1 MRVLLAL
8 GLTAILWVVAQ
19 AQFFTPTFLPAT
31 SSQSW
36 AFMDHGGLVNISTGT
51 LSLNPA
57 ATITAGSLVVVVVVE
72 ASATGGS
79 IGTLADSAGNV
90 YTKADDASPNAAN
103 ANGRA
108 GIWYRLALTTQ
119 LTTASTWTYTK
130 IGTGA
135 TTMTAVSAT
144 YGGTAS
150 LDVHST
156 LTTGNSTSPQI
167 GPDAPTGSDLCIA
180 AVGIV
185 PRTAGDTFNQ
195 DVAHGWSNGPDA
207 INATTLAGSV
217 GGNKITSAFVAYAP
231 TITSRPWAE
240 FQLCFKAA

>member
-1 MRVLLAL
+1 MRVVFAL
-8 GLTAILWVVAQ
+8 WLTAILWVAAQ
-19 AQFFTPTFLPAT
+19 AQFFTPMFLSPT
-31 SSQSW
+31 QSQSW
-36 AFMDHGGLVNISTGT
+36 VFTDHGGLVNISTGT

-57 ATITAGSLVVVVVVE
+57 ATITAGSLVVVMIVE

-90 YTKADDASPNAAN
+90 YTKADDASPNNAN
-103 ANGRA
+103 ANGRT
-108 GIWYRLALTTQ
+108 GIWYRLSLTTQ

-156 LTTGNSTSPQI
+156 LTTGNSTSPAI
-167 GPDAPTGSDLCIA
+167 GPDTPTGSDLCIG

-185 PRTAGDTFNQ
+185 PRTAGDTFTQ
-195 DVAHGWSNGPDA
+195 DTGHGWSNGPDA

-217 GGNKITSAFVAYAP
+217 GGHQVTSAFVGYAP

-240 FQLCFKAA
+240 FQLCFKAV